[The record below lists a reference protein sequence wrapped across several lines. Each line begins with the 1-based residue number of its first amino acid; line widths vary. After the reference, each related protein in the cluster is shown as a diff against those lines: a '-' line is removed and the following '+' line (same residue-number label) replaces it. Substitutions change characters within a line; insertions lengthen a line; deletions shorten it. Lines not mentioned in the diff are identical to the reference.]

1 MNDKKLNFRRNVD
14 ISELINRFEIDDD
27 LTTRTN
33 DDDYVYDQNRL
44 LMKYNKNVSYD
55 EYDYK
60 NKKNSK
66 YQRRNKMTNAKLLTR
81 QTITQFLSRVSGFFE
96 MMSRLPFPRM
106 SPMSFGLMSLLTIF
120 ICPRGMG
127 EKFLYPTFRV
137 IFGIIYPAYSSF
149 KAVRNKS
156 LKEYVCLFNVATCSN
171 LFNHQTVTPISR

>member
-27 LTTRTN
+27 LTTRAN
-33 DDDYVYDQNRL
+33 DDDYLYDQNRS
-44 LMKYNKNVSYD
+44 LMKYNKNASYD

-60 NKKNSK
+60 NNKKNAK
-66 YQRRNKMTNAKLLTR
+66 YGGGRSDKMQEAKLLTR
-81 QTITQFLSRVSGFFE
+81 QTITQFLSRIGGFLE
-96 MMSRLPFPRM
+96 MMSRFPFPRM

-127 EKFLYPTFRV
+127 EKFLYPGFRV

-156 LKEYVCLFNVATCSN
+156 LKEYVNTILTES
-171 LFNHQTVTPISR
+171 

>member
-14 ISELINRFEIDDD
+14 INELINRFEIDDD
-27 LTTRTN
+27 LPTRTN
-33 DDDYVYDQNRL
+33 DDDYLFDQNRS
-44 LMKYNKNVSYD
+44 LMKYNKNASYD

-60 NKKNSK
+60 RSQNNAK
-66 YQRRNKMTNAKLLTR
+66 YTRRDKMTNAKLLTR
-81 QTITQFLSRVSGFFE
+81 QTITQFLSRVGGFFE
-96 MMSRLPFPRM
+96 MMSRFPFPRM

-127 EKFLYPTFRV
+127 EKFLYPGFRV

-156 LKEYVCLFNVATCSN
+156 LKEYVNTYNLHPKLF
-171 LFNHQTVTPISR
+171 